1 MTFKSR
7 HDCTPFS
14 SSKRDKKETKKKI
27 NIIYLITN
35 KVKMTETH
43 PALIVNFCLH
53 DVSVQDIFLL
63 TSQI

>member
-1 MTFKSR
+1 MKQRCICLTNALTERLMKG
-7 HDCTPFS
+7 
-14 SSKRDKKETKKKI
+14 TKKKI

-35 KVKMTETH
+35 EVKMTETH

-53 DVSVQDIFLL
+53 DVSLQDIFLL